1 MCVGSKNGTI
11 CKEEF
16 EKWEDMDSSPDIIE
30 YPALCVCVCVCG
42 VQEQGDVWYNVRLQ
56 LMA

>member
-1 MCVGSKNGTI
+1 MCVCSKNGTI

-30 YPALCVCVCVCG
+30 YPALCVCVCVEFKSRETSG
-42 VQEQGDVWYNVRLQ
+42 T
-56 LMA
+56 M